1 MSDYSRRNSRST
13 MIIKKKRH
21 IFSLL
26 LLTLGFTSMF
36 AQSDRQFIRSVN
48 KLFRAQ
54 NYAKAE
60 AEYRKAIA
68 QNAQNPQALYN
79 LGCAL
84 MMQQKDST
92 AIVQYEN
99 AGKIETSKSRKAKV
113 YHNIGVICQTHQM
126 YGEAIEAY
134 KESLRNNP
142 QDNET
147 RYNLALCKRLQ
158 KQQKKDNEQKKKDD
172 KKGKDKEKKDN
183 QQQKQKDNQQKQQN
197 KPKDRMS
204 KENAEQ
210 LLNAAMQQEKATQ
223 QRMKKAEQQ
232 PRSRKLKRNW

>member
-1 MSDYSRRNSRST
+1 MNNTLIRY
-13 MIIKKKRH
+13 MLG
-21 IFSLL
+21 LL
-26 LLTLGFTSMF
+26 VMALCATNVY
-36 AQSDRQFIRSVN
+36 AQSDRQFIRSGN
-48 KLFRAQ
+48 KLYRSQ

-68 QNAQNPQALYN
+68 QNSKNPQALYN

-84 MMQQKDST
+84 MMQQKDSA

-99 AGKIETSKSRKAKV
+99 AGKLESSKSRKAKI
-113 YHNIGVICQTHQM
+113 YHNIGVICQNHQM

-142 QDNET
+142 DDNET
-147 RYNLALCKRLQ
+147 RYNLALCKRQQKNQ
-158 KQQKKDNEQKKKDD
+158 KQNGGEQKKKDD
-172 KKGKDKEKKDN
+172 QKGKDKQKKDD
-183 QQQKQKDNQQKQQN
+183 QQQKQQDQQQQQKN

-210 LLNAAMQQEKATQ
+210 LLNAATQQEKATQ
-223 QRMKKAEQQ
+223 QRMKKAMRQ
-232 PRSRKLKRNW
+232 SGKKKLKKNW

>member
-1 MSDYSRRNSRST
+1 M
-13 MIIKKKRH
+13 
-21 IFSLL
+21 
-26 LLTLGFTSMF
+26 LGLFVMALCATNVY
-36 AQSDRQFIRSVN
+36 AQSDRQFIRSGN
-48 KLFRAQ
+48 KLYRSQ

-68 QNAQNPQALYN
+68 QNSKNPQALYN

-84 MMQQKDST
+84 MMQQKDSA

-99 AGKIETSKSRKAKV
+99 AGKLESSKSRKAKI
-113 YHNIGVICQTHQM
+113 YHNIGVICQNHQM

-142 QDNET
+142 DDNET
-147 RYNLALCKRLQ
+147 RYNLALCKRQQKNQ
-158 KQQKKDNEQKKKDD
+158 KQNGGEQKKKDD
-172 KKGKDKEKKDN
+172 QKGKDKQKKDD
-183 QQQKQKDNQQKQQN
+183 QQQKQQDQQQQQKN

-210 LLNAAMQQEKATQ
+210 LLNAATQQEKATQ
-223 QRMKKAEQQ
+223 QRMKKAMRQ
-232 PRSRKLKRNW
+232 SGKKKLKKNW

>member
-1 MSDYSRRNSRST
+1 M
-13 MIIKKKRH
+13 
-21 IFSLL
+21 
-26 LLTLGFTSMF
+26 LGLFVMALCVTNVY
-36 AQSDRQFIRSVN
+36 AQSDRQFIRSGN
-48 KLFRAQ
+48 KLYRSQ

-68 QNAQNPQALYN
+68 QNGQNPQALYN

-84 MMQQKDST
+84 MMQQKDSA

-99 AGKIETSKSRKAKV
+99 AGKLESSKSRKAKI
-113 YHNIGVICQTHQM
+113 YHNIGVICQNHQM

-142 QDNET
+142 DDNET
-147 RYNLALCKRLQ
+147 RYNLALCKRQQKNQ
-158 KQQKKDNEQKKKDD
+158 KQNGGEQKKKDD
-172 KKGKDKEKKDN
+172 QKGKDKQKKDD
-183 QQQKQKDNQQKQQN
+183 QQQKQQDQQQQQKN

-210 LLNAAMQQEKATQ
+210 LLNAATQQEKATQ
-223 QRMKKAEQQ
+223 QRMKKAMRQ
-232 PRSRKLKRNW
+232 SGKNKLKKNW

>member
-1 MSDYSRRNSRST
+1 M
-13 MIIKKKRH
+13 
-21 IFSLL
+21 
-26 LLTLGFTSMF
+26 LGLFVMAMCVTNVY
-36 AQSDRQFIRSVN
+36 AQSDRQFIRSGN
-48 KLFRAQ
+48 KLYRSQ

-68 QNAQNPQALYN
+68 QNGQNPQALYN

-84 MMQQKDST
+84 MMQQKDSA

-99 AGKIETSKSRKAKV
+99 AGKLESSKSRKAKI
-113 YHNIGVICQTHQM
+113 YHNIGVICQNHQM

-142 QDNET
+142 DDNET
-147 RYNLALCKRLQ
+147 RYNLALCKRQQKNQ
-158 KQQKKDNEQKKKDD
+158 KQNGGEQKKKDD
-172 KKGKDKEKKDN
+172 QTGKDKQKKDD
-183 QQQKQKDNQQKQQN
+183 QQQKQQDQQQQQKN

-210 LLNAAMQQEKATQ
+210 LLNAATQQEKATQ
-223 QRMKKAEQQ
+223 QRMKKAMRQ
-232 PRSRKLKRNW
+232 SGKKKLKKNW

>member
-1 MSDYSRRNSRST
+1 M
-13 MIIKKKRH
+13 
-21 IFSLL
+21 
-26 LLTLGFTSMF
+26 LGLFVMAMCVANVY
-36 AQSDRQFIRSVN
+36 AQSDRQFIRSGN
-48 KLFRAQ
+48 KLYRSQ

-68 QNAQNPQALYN
+68 QNSKNPQALYN

-84 MMQQKDST
+84 MMQQKDSA

-99 AGKIETSKSRKAKV
+99 AGKLESSKSRKAKIF
-113 YHNIGVICQTHQM
+113 HNIGVICQNHQM

-142 QDNET
+142 DDNET
-147 RYNLALCKRLQ
+147 RYNLALCKRQQKNQ
-158 KQQKKDNEQKKKDD
+158 KQNGGEQKKKDD
-172 KKGKDKEKKDN
+172 QKGKDKQKKDD
-183 QQQKQKDNQQKQQN
+183 QQQKQQDQQQQQKN

-210 LLNAAMQQEKATQ
+210 LLNAATQQEKATQ
-223 QRMKKAEQQ
+223 QRMKKAMRQ
-232 PRSRKLKRNW
+232 SGKKKLKKNW

>member
-1 MSDYSRRNSRST
+1 MS
-13 MIIKKKRH
+13 IKKKRH

-36 AQSDRQFIRSVN
+36 AQSDRQFIRSGN

-54 NYAKAE
+54 SYAKAE

-84 MMQQKDST
+84 MMQQKDSA

>member
-1 MSDYSRRNSRST
+1 MNNTLIRY
-13 MIIKKKRH
+13 MLG
-21 IFSLL
+21 LL
-26 LLTLGFTSMF
+26 VMALCATNVY
-36 AQSDRQFIRSVN
+36 AQSDRQFIRSGN
-48 KLFRAQ
+48 KLYRSQ

-68 QNAQNPQALYN
+68 QNGQNPQALYN

-84 MMQQKDST
+84 MMQQKDSA

-99 AGKIETSKSRKAKV
+99 AGKLESSKSRKAKIF
-113 YHNIGVICQTHQM
+113 HNIGVICQNHQM

-142 QDNET
+142 NDNET
-147 RYNLALCKRLQ
+147 RYNLALCKRQQKNQ
-158 KQQKKDNEQKKKDD
+158 KQNGGEQKKKDD
-172 KKGKDKEKKDN
+172 QKGKDKQKKDD
-183 QQQKQKDNQQKQQN
+183 QQQKQQDQQQQQKN

-210 LLNAAMQQEKATQ
+210 LLNAATQQEKATQ
-223 QRMKKAEQQ
+223 QRMKKAMRQ
-232 PRSRKLKRNW
+232 SGKKKLKKNW

>member
-1 MSDYSRRNSRST
+1 M
-13 MIIKKKRH
+13 
-21 IFSLL
+21 
-26 LLTLGFTSMF
+26 LGLFVMAMCVTNVY
-36 AQSDRQFIRSVN
+36 AQSDRQFIRSGN
-48 KLFRAQ
+48 KLYRSQ

-68 QNAQNPQALYN
+68 KNGQNPQALYN

-84 MMQQKDST
+84 MMQQKDSA

-99 AGKIETSKSRKAKV
+99 AGKLESSKSRKAKIF
-113 YHNIGVICQTHQM
+113 HNIGVICQNHQM

-142 QDNET
+142 DDNET
-147 RYNLALCKRLQ
+147 RYNLALCKRQQKNQ
-158 KQQKKDNEQKKKDD
+158 KQNGGEQKKKDD
-172 KKGKDKEKKDN
+172 QKGKDKQKKDD
-183 QQQKQKDNQQKQQN
+183 QQQKQQDQQQQQKN

-210 LLNAAMQQEKATQ
+210 LLNAATQQEKATQ
-223 QRMKKAEQQ
+223 QRMKKAMRQ
-232 PRSRKLKRNW
+232 SGKKKLKKNW

>member
-1 MSDYSRRNSRST
+1 MNN
-13 MIIKKKRH
+13 
-21 IFSLL
+21 
-26 LLTLGFTSMF
+26 TLIRYMLGLFVMAMCVANVY
-36 AQSDRQFIRSVN
+36 AQSDRQFIRSGN
-48 KLFRAQ
+48 KLYRSQ

-68 QNAQNPQALYN
+68 QNSKNPQALYN

-84 MMQQKDST
+84 MMQQKDSA

-99 AGKIETSKSRKAKV
+99 AGKLESSKSRKAKI
-113 YHNIGVICQTHQM
+113 YHNIGVICQNHQM

-142 QDNET
+142 DDNET
-147 RYNLALCKRLQ
+147 RYNLALCKRQQKNQ
-158 KQQKKDNEQKKKDD
+158 KQNGGEQKKKDD
-172 KKGKDKEKKDN
+172 QKGKDKQKKDN
-183 QQQKQKDNQQKQQN
+183 QQQKQQDQQQQQKN

-210 LLNAAMQQEKATQ
+210 LLNAATQQEKATQ
-223 QRMKKAEQQ
+223 QRMKKAMRQ
-232 PRSRKLKRNW
+232 SGKKKLKKNW

>member
-1 MSDYSRRNSRST
+1 M
-13 MIIKKKRH
+13 
-21 IFSLL
+21 
-26 LLTLGFTSMF
+26 LGLFVMALCVTNVY
-36 AQSDRQFIRSVN
+36 AQSDRQFIRSGN
-48 KLFRAQ
+48 KLYRSQ

-68 QNAQNPQALYN
+68 QNSKNPQALYN

-84 MMQQKDST
+84 MMQQKDSA

-99 AGKIETSKSRKAKV
+99 AGKLESSKSRKAKI
-113 YHNIGVICQTHQM
+113 YHNIGVICQNHQM

-142 QDNET
+142 DDNET
-147 RYNLALCKRLQ
+147 RYNLALCKRQQKNQ
-158 KQQKKDNEQKKKDD
+158 KQNGGEQKKKDD
-172 KKGKDKEKKDN
+172 QKGKDKQKKDD
-183 QQQKQKDNQQKQQN
+183 QQQKQQDQQQQQKN

-210 LLNAAMQQEKATQ
+210 LLNAATQQEKATQ
-223 QRMKKAEQQ
+223 QRMKKAMRQ
-232 PRSRKLKRNW
+232 SGKKKLKKNW

>member
-1 MSDYSRRNSRST
+1 M
-13 MIIKKKRH
+13 
-21 IFSLL
+21 
-26 LLTLGFTSMF
+26 LGLFVMVLCVTNVY
-36 AQSDRQFIRSVN
+36 AQSDRQFIRSGN
-48 KLFRAQ
+48 KLYRSQ

-68 QNAQNPQALYN
+68 QNGQNPQALYN

-84 MMQQKDST
+84 MMQQKDSA

-99 AGKIETSKSRKAKV
+99 AGKLESSKSRKAKIF
-113 YHNIGVICQTHQM
+113 HNIGVICQNHQM

-142 QDNET
+142 DDNET
-147 RYNLALCKRLQ
+147 RYNLALCKRQQKNQ
-158 KQQKKDNEQKKKDD
+158 KQNGGEQKKKDD
-172 KKGKDKEKKDN
+172 QKGKDKQKKDD
-183 QQQKQKDNQQKQQN
+183 QQQKQQDQQQQQKN

-210 LLNAAMQQEKATQ
+210 LLNAATQQEKATQ
-223 QRMKKAEQQ
+223 QRMKKAMRQ
-232 PRSRKLKRNW
+232 SGKKKLKKNW

>member
-1 MSDYSRRNSRST
+1 M
-13 MIIKKKRH
+13 
-21 IFSLL
+21 
-26 LLTLGFTSMF
+26 LGLFVMALCVTNVY
-36 AQSDRQFIRSVN
+36 AQSDRQFIRSGN
-48 KLFRAQ
+48 KLYRSQ

-68 QNAQNPQALYN
+68 KNGQNPQALYN

-84 MMQQKDST
+84 MMQQKDSA

-99 AGKIETSKSRKAKV
+99 AGKLESSKSRKAKIF
-113 YHNIGVICQTHQM
+113 HNIGVICQNHQM

-142 QDNET
+142 DDNET
-147 RYNLALCKRLQ
+147 RYNLALCKRQQKNQ
-158 KQQKKDNEQKKKDD
+158 KQNGGEQKKKDD
-172 KKGKDKEKKDN
+172 QKGKDKQKKDD
-183 QQQKQKDNQQKQQN
+183 QQQKQQDQQQQQKN

-210 LLNAAMQQEKATQ
+210 LLNAATQQEKATQ
-223 QRMKKAEQQ
+223 QRMKKAMRQ
-232 PRSRKLKRNW
+232 SGKKKLKKNW

>member
-1 MSDYSRRNSRST
+1 M
-13 MIIKKKRH
+13 
-21 IFSLL
+21 
-26 LLTLGFTSMF
+26 LGLFVMALCVTNVY
-36 AQSDRQFIRSVN
+36 AQSDRQFIRSGN
-48 KLFRAQ
+48 KLYRSQ

-68 QNAQNPQALYN
+68 KNGQNPQALYN

-84 MMQQKDST
+84 MMQQKDSA

-99 AGKIETSKSRKAKV
+99 AGKLESSKSRKAKIF
-113 YHNIGVICQTHQM
+113 HNIGVICQNHQM

-142 QDNET
+142 NDNET
-147 RYNLALCKRLQ
+147 RYNLALCKHQQKNQ
-158 KQQKKDNEQKKKDD
+158 KQNGGEQKKKDD
-172 KKGKDKEKKDN
+172 QKGKDKQKKDD
-183 QQQKQKDNQQKQQN
+183 QQQKQQDQQQQQKN

-210 LLNAAMQQEKATQ
+210 LLNAATQQEKATQ
-223 QRMKKAEQQ
+223 QRMKKAMRQ
-232 PRSRKLKRNW
+232 SGKKKLKKNW

>member
-1 MSDYSRRNSRST
+1 MNN
-13 MIIKKKRH
+13 
-21 IFSLL
+21 
-26 LLTLGFTSMF
+26 TLIRYMLGLFVMALCVTNVY
-36 AQSDRQFIRSVN
+36 AQSDRQFIRSGN
-48 KLFRAQ
+48 KLYRSQ

-68 QNAQNPQALYN
+68 QNGQNPQAMYN

-84 MMQQKDST
+84 MMQQKDSA

-99 AGKIETSKSRKAKV
+99 AGKLENNKSRKAKI
-113 YHNIGVICQTHQM
+113 YHNIGVICQHRQM

-142 QDNET
+142 DDNET
-147 RYNLALCKRLQ
+147 RYNLALCKRQQKRQKQNGSEQKKSDNRKGRDKQKKDEQQQ
-158 KQQKKDNEQKKKDD
+158 KQQK
-172 KKGKDKEKKDN
+172 
-183 QQQKQKDNQQKQQN
+183 QQQQPKNM
-197 KPKDRMS
+197 PKDRMS

-223 QRMKKAEQQ
+223 QRMKKALQQ
-232 PRSRKLKRNW
+232 PGKKKLKMNW

>member
-1 MSDYSRRNSRST
+1 M
-13 MIIKKKRH
+13 
-21 IFSLL
+21 
-26 LLTLGFTSMF
+26 LGLFVMALCVTNVY
-36 AQSDRQFIRSVN
+36 AQSDRQFIRSGN
-48 KLFRAQ
+48 KLYRSQ

-68 QNAQNPQALYN
+68 QNSKNPQALYN

-84 MMQQKDST
+84 MMQQKDSA

-99 AGKIETSKSRKAKV
+99 AGKLESSKSRKAKIF
-113 YHNIGVICQTHQM
+113 HNIGVICQNHQM

-142 QDNET
+142 DDNET
-147 RYNLALCKRLQ
+147 RYNLALCKRQQKNQ
-158 KQQKKDNEQKKKDD
+158 KQNGGEQKKKDEQ
-172 KKGKDKEKKDN
+172 KGKDKQKKDD
-183 QQQKQKDNQQKQQN
+183 QQQKQQDQQQQQKN

-210 LLNAAMQQEKATQ
+210 LLNAATQQEKTTQ
-223 QRMKKAEQQ
+223 QRMKKAMRQ
-232 PRSRKLKRNW
+232 SGKKKLKKNW

>member
-1 MSDYSRRNSRST
+1 M
-13 MIIKKKRH
+13 
-21 IFSLL
+21 
-26 LLTLGFTSMF
+26 LGLFVMALCVTNVY
-36 AQSDRQFIRSVN
+36 AQSDRQFIRSGN
-48 KLFRAQ
+48 KLYRSQ

-68 QNAQNPQALYN
+68 KNGQNPQALYN

-84 MMQQKDST
+84 MMQQKDSA

-99 AGKIETSKSRKAKV
+99 AGKLESSKSRKAKIF
-113 YHNIGVICQTHQM
+113 HNIGVICQNHQM

-142 QDNET
+142 DDNET
-147 RYNLALCKRLQ
+147 RYNLALCKRQQKNQ
-158 KQQKKDNEQKKKDD
+158 KQNGGEQKKKDD
-172 KKGKDKEKKDN
+172 QKGKDKQKKDD
-183 QQQKQKDNQQKQQN
+183 QQQKQQDQQQQQKN

-210 LLNAAMQQEKATQ
+210 LLNAATQQEKATQ
-223 QRMKKAEQQ
+223 QRMKKAMRQ
-232 PRSRKLKRNW
+232 SGKNKLKKNW